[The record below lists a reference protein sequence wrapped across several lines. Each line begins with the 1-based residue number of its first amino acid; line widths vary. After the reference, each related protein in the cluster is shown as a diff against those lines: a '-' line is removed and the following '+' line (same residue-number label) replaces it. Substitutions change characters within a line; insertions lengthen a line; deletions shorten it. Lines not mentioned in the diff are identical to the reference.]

1 MTWVRL
7 IVGILIGLM
16 GLVWLGQGLNLIKG
30 SFMTGQ
36 TQWAIVGAVLVVI
49 AAWLIYG
56 AWGALRARATGDTS
70 VRP

>member
-1 MTWVRL
+1 MVWLRL
-7 IVGILIGLM
+7 IGGVLIGLL

-36 TQWAIVGAVLVVI
+36 TQWAIVGAVLIVI

-56 AWGALRARATGDTS
+56 A
-70 VRP
+70 VRSRNAVRQ

>member
-1 MTWVRL
+1 MLWLRL
-7 IVGILIGLM
+7 VGGIVLGLL

-36 TQWAIVGAVLVVI
+36 TQWAIIGAILILV

-56 AWGALRARATGDTS
+56 ALRSRAA
-70 VRP
+70 VRQ

>member
-1 MTWVRL
+1 MMWLRL
-7 IVGILIGLM
+7 VGGIILGLL

-36 TQWAIVGAVLVVI
+36 TQWAIVGAVLILV

-56 AWGALRARATGDTS
+56 ALRSRAA
-70 VRP
+70 VRQ